1 MIRSAPV
8 IATLAV
14 ALAGCA
20 TSPPLADGLPATAPR
35 AIELDSTP
43 YFPQDDYQC
52 GPAALATLLVASGV
66 DVAPGSLTP
75 EVYLPERRGS
85 LSLELVGA
93 ARRHGR
99 CPTSSR
105 ARPTRW
111 WRSWRPAGRCSCCRT
126 SARSKLPRWHYAVL
140 IGYDA
145 DRNVAVLRSGRERR
159 LEMKWQRFAGTWHRG
174 GRFAMTT
181 LRPDQIPDHAEPERF
196 VAAAAGL
203 EAAGQRS
210 AAAAAY
216 DAAIMRWPRE
226 PHAWLG
232 RGNVAYADGDRA
244 AAADAWS
251 RAIMLDP
258 ANAAA
263 RNNLAELLLEAG
275 CLDESRRQIERASAL
290 AQGTASGN
298 LTTEVSE
305 SRSKIERAASSRTGP
320 GRTERAQALGGTL
333 ALRRNR
339 FIGSYLAFSAT
350 RRSKLGP
357 KFSRCPAVTISLP
370 V

>member
-1 MIRSAPV
+1 VNRSALV

-20 TSPPLADGLPATAPR
+20 TSPPLVDGLPASAPR
-35 AIELDSTP
+35 AIELDATP
-43 YFPQDDYQC
+43 FFPQEDYQC

-66 DVAPGSLTP
+66 DVAPESLAP

-99 CPTSSR
+99 LPYVLATT
-105 ARPTRW
+105 AEEMVEELE
-111 WRSWRPAGRCSCCRT
+111 AGRPVLVLQNLGVTR
-126 SARSKLPRWHYAVL
+126 LPRWHFAVL

-145 DRNVAVLRSGRERR
+145 ERNVALLRSGRERR
-159 LEMKWQRFAGTWHRG
+159 IEMKWQRFAGTWHRG

-181 LRPDQIPDHAEPERF
+181 LRPGEIPDHAEPARF
-196 VAAAAGL
+196 IAAAAGL

-210 AAAAAY
+210 AAATAY
-216 DAAIMRWPRE
+216 DAAITRWPGE
-226 PHAWLG
+226 SHAWLG

-251 RAIMLDP
+251 RAIMLEP
-258 ANAAA
+258 ADAAA

-290 AQGTASGN
+290 AQGTTLES
-298 LTTEVSE
+298 TDSE
-305 SRSKIERAASSRTGP
+305 SRTKIDATARAAARCQL
-320 GRTERAQALGGTL
+320 EDRAW
-333 ALRRNR
+333 
-339 FIGSYLAFSAT
+339 
-350 RRSKLGP
+350 P
-357 KFSRCPAVTISLP
+357 D
-370 V
+370 